1 MKEVQKIF
9 KRMKKGLV
17 LVGVVVLSTGLF
29 AFKSDFFE
37 VAKQMEIYTTLFKE
51 LNMYYIDEINPAQL
65 TESAINN
72 MLEELDPYT
81 RFYDEQGVE
90 EVRINSSGEYSGI
103 GAESRYYDKK
113 LVIAEVYEGYSA
125 EEEGIKVGDQVLK
138 IDDVEVSDYD
148 SDQVINLLMGVP
160 GTKVNLLINRNGI
173 QKNFTITREKI
184 LVDPVPHYQMI
195 SDQIGYIAFDRFN
208 NKASSSVKNAFVDL
222 KTQGMSKLILDL
234 RGNPGGLLNEAI
246 DITNFFVPKN
256 ETVVSTKA
264 KLKKWSEVY
273 RTKYEPIDL
282 EIPVV
287 VLIDGR
293 SASAS
298 EIVAGSLQDLDRA
311 VIVGERSFGK
321 GLVQRY
327 RNLTYGTK
335 LKLTIS
341 KYYTPSG
348 RNIQELD
355 YTHRDGADI
364 PKFSDATRNA
374 FKTKSG
380 RIVYDGGGIEPD
392 VAVDKTKATEATKA
406 LMKSD
411 AIFNFANAFYYKN
424 DQIPQ
429 PQEYVLGDREYNE
442 FIAYLQAGKSNFRTK
457 SEDKFEKAFKTS
469 REEDLSSGIS
479 DSYDRLLKELEQEK
493 ISELGKN
500 EDRIKEKLSDEI
512 LNRYYF
518 KKGEYQNHIA
528 HSPYIKEA
536 VSILE
541 DENRY
546 HSILSNEK
554 H

>member
-1 MKEVQKIF
+1 
-9 KRMKKGLV
+9 
-17 LVGVVVLSTGLF
+17 
-29 AFKSDFFE
+29 
-37 VAKQMEIYTTLFKE
+37 
-51 LNMYYIDEINPAQL
+51 
-65 TESAINN
+65 
-72 MLEELDPYT
+72 
-81 RFYDEQGVE
+81 
-90 EVRINSSGEYSGI
+90 
-103 GAESRYYDKK
+103 
-113 LVIAEVYEGYSA
+113 
-125 EEEGIKVGDQVLK
+125 
-138 IDDVEVSDYD
+138 VSDYD

-160 GTKVNLLINRNGI
+160 DTKVNLLVSRNGA

-184 LVDPVPHYQMI
+184 LVDPVPHFQMV
-195 SDQIGYIAFDRFN
+195 SDDIGYIAFDRFN

-256 ETVVSTKA
+256 EIVVSTKA
-264 KLKKWSEVY
+264 KIKKWSEVY

-282 EIPVV
+282 DIPVV

-355 YTHRDGADI
+355 YTHRNGSDI
-364 PKFSDATRNA
+364 PKFSDASRNA

-380 RIVYDGGGIEPD
+380 RVVYDGGGIQPD
-392 VAVDKTKATEATKA
+392 VTVEKSRETEATKA

-411 AIFNFANAFYYKN
+411 AIFNFANTYYYRN
-424 DQIPQ
+424 SEIASPED
-429 PQEYVLGDREYNE
+429 YVLGDADYNE
-442 FIAYLQAGKSNFRTK
+442 FIQYLKMGRSNFRTK
-457 SEDKFEKAFKTS
+457 SEDKFEKAFYSAKA
-469 REEDLSSGIS
+469 EDLDSGIS
-479 DSYDRLLKELEQEK
+479 NSYDRLLEELQEQK
-493 ISELGKN
+493 IEEIGKN

-528 HSPYIKEA
+528 QSPYIKKA
-536 VSILE
+536 ISVLE
-541 DENRY
+541 DESQYR
-546 HSILSNEK
+546 SILSNEK
-554 H
+554 Q

>member
-1 MKEVQKIF
+1 MEKLRK
-9 KRMKKGLV
+9 MKKGLRKGIFIAV
-17 LVGVVVLSTGLF
+17 VALVSSSFF

-81 RFYDEQGVE
+81 RYYDEQGVE
-90 EVRINSSGEYSGI
+90 EVKINSSGEYSGI
-103 GAESRYYDKK
+103 GADSRYYDKK
-113 LVIAEVYEGYSA
+113 LVVSEVYQGYSA
-125 EEEGIKVGDQVLK
+125 EKAGLKVGDRILK
-138 IDDVEVSDYD
+138 IDDTSVEGFGNE
-148 SDQVINLLMGVP
+148 QVINLLMGVP
-160 GTKVNLLINRNGI
+160 GSTVNLLVERNGS
-173 QKNFTITREKI
+173 QKDFSLVREKI

-195 SDQIGYIAFDRFN
+195 TSDIGYIAFDRFN
-208 NKASSSVKNAFVDL
+208 NKASSSVKNAFVEL
-222 KTQGMSKLILDL
+222 KTKGMSKLILDL

-256 ETVVSTKA
+256 EVVVSTKA

-355 YTHRDGADI
+355 YSHRKGENI
-364 PKFSDATRNA
+364 PKFSDVTRNP
-374 FKTKSG
+374 FKTKNG
-380 RIVYDGGGIEPD
+380 RTVYDGGGIQPD
-392 VAVDKTKATEATKA
+392 VAVEKTHETEATKA
-406 LMKSD
+406 LMQSD
-411 AIFNFANAFYYKN
+411 AIFNFANTYYYKN
-424 DQIPQ
+424 SQIAEP
-429 PQEYVLGDREYNE
+429 ENYVIGDEVYREFVRFLKE
-442 FIAYLQAGKSNFRTK
+442 GESNFKTK
-457 SEDKFEKAFKTS
+457 SEKKFERAFDISK
-469 REEDLSSGIS
+469 EEDLDSGIS
-479 DSYDRLLKELEQEK
+479 SSYSRLQEELQEQK
-493 ISELGKN
+493 IAELGKN
-500 EDRIKEKLSDEI
+500 QDRIKEKLSDEI

-528 HSPYIKEA
+528 HSPYIKKA
-536 VSILE
+536 ISILE
-541 DENRY
+541 DENQYRR
-546 HSILSNEK
+546 ILSNEK
-554 H
+554 Q

>member
-1 MKEVQKIF
+1 MLAAL
-9 KRMKKGLV
+9 LV
-17 LVGVVVLSTGLF
+17 MSTGFF

-81 RFYDEQGVE
+81 RYYDEQGVE

-103 GAESRYYDKK
+103 GAESRYYDNK
-113 LVIAEVYEGYSA
+113 LVISEVYEGYSA
-125 EEEGIKVGDQVLK
+125 EKEGLKVGDEVLQ
-138 IDDVEVSDYD
+138 IDDVKVSEYD
-148 SDQVINLLMGVP
+148 SEQVINLLMGVP
-160 GTKVNLLINRNGI
+160 DTKVNLTISRNGI
-173 QKNFTITREKI
+173 QKTFTITREKI
-184 LVDPVPHYQMI
+184 LVDPVPHYQMV
-195 SDQIGYIAFDRFN
+195 SDNIGYIAFDRFN
-208 NKASSSVKNAFVDL
+208 NKASSSVKNAFVEL
-222 KTQGMSKLILDL
+222 KTQGMNKLILDL

-256 ETVVSTKA
+256 EIVVSTKA

-355 YTHRDGADI
+355 YTHRDGAEI
-364 PKFSDATRNA
+364 PKFSDANRNE
-374 FKTKSG
+374 FKTKNG
-380 RIVYDGGGIEPD
+380 RLVYDGGGIEPD
-392 VAVDKTKATEATKA
+392 VVLDKSEETEATKA
-406 LMKSD
+406 LMQSD
-411 AIFNFANAFYYKN
+411 AIFNFANDFYYSN
-424 DQIPQ
+424 SEIAEPEQ
-429 PQEYVLGDREYNE
+429 YVLEDQQYED
-442 FIAYLQAGKSNFRTK
+442 FIRYLEDGRSNYRTK
-457 SEDKFEKAFKTS
+457 SEDKFEKAYATS
-469 REEDLSSGIS
+469 EEENLDAGIS
-479 DSYDRLLKELEQEK
+479 GAYERLVNELKKQKIEELA
-493 ISELGKN
+493 KN
-500 EDRIKEKLSDEI
+500 EDRIREKLSDEI

-528 HSPYIKEA
+528 HSAYIKEA
-536 VSILE
+536 ISILE
-541 DENRY
+541 DENKYR
-546 HSILSNEK
+546 SILTNEEQ
-554 H
+554 